1 MLALVSLNTPIVLV
15 LLALISA
22 CLTAKFPLFS
32 IAIFES
38 LFIFIVPL
46 SRINVAYSSFNIALA
61 IVEVI
66 APEAYSSTILL
77 FVGVDYG
84 FN

>member
-1 MLALVSLNTPIVLV
+1 MLALVSLNTPIVLA

-22 CLTAKFPLFS
+22 WLIAKFPLFS

-77 FVGVDYG
+77 YVGVDSG
-84 FN
+84 VN